1 VGIVLLLS
9 SVVLG
14 ARATLARAGA
24 DAEPPPLEDALE
36 PPPRGAV
43 APPLIAAQPPL
54 AYRGAWEMR
63 WGESPLGADG
73 QPLWASPSSRSAE
86 WQDLRPLH
94 KLSGPAQGR
103 TLWLRTRLSGQ
114 MLPEPV
120 LFLYSVD
127 QIFEAYLDGEP
138 IYRFGEFSGPRALRF
153 SGLSAHFI
161 PLEPPRVGQPQ
172 RRVNYEGKVL
182 ALRIYSAHRNIGV
195 AGIPLLGTRSEVV
208 RQLFLDD
215 LGRFVVGWMLLL
227 LGAGGVCLFLVR
239 PQERV
244 LLAYGSF
251 GLAMGVYTLTQLE
264 VRELLWSGPL
274 IWTHVE
280 LWSLHLAPLCLCW
293 FIELMF
299 GRGPFGVMRLL
310 RRLSGVQALLA
321 ALLVLGG
328 LVSVM
333 STLLPLQLA
342 IVIDVLAVST
352 TVLLAAVRGNV
363 EARIFAG
370 GLLVA
375 AAICLHDVLVA
386 MNVIVRTD
394 GSWSQYANGAMM
406 LALAGVLGRR
416 IQRVHQRL
424 RDYTQVLQT
433 SLASTRVL
441 VPDERAQVALEQMA
455 QLLSARRAL
464 LFLLPEGKDQLELR
478 AGHDVTGR
486 PVDVADTFEQGVA
499 DEVLS
504 RGRALVREGP
514 RSDRR
519 GGRSVLAAPLLF
531 RGALL
536 GVLVVERGRSLQEDD
551 SLDLLLGLANQV
563 AIVVAS
569 SRAMQAEVEA
579 AMTRQRF
586 NEQRALLDAAV
597 RMASGD
603 LSTPI
608 LVPIGSPYAHLAE
621 SLESMRQ
628 DVWTKIL
635 QLETKNRE
643 VQMLNLELRRQIA
656 ARSRRL
662 IGAILRQ
669 QGGKA
674 APLPDLSPGRV
685 IVGRY
690 RVNRMLGQGAMGVV
704 LEVER
709 IADGRRLAA
718 KFVSQR
724 ADQQSLLRFV
734 REAQILARL
743 SHPNLIAIFDVDMTA
758 GGVLFMVMELV
769 VGSPLDAL
777 RKRYGQL
784 PWALCVLHQ
793 IADALAA
800 IHAAGIVHRDL
811 KPANVLVAG
820 GDKQPLPVIKLAD
833 FGVSLLLPGPLAAR
847 PHKSEVKGS
856 SKPGVAASPSLLESE
871 DDELDDFEPTM
882 GLEVSGL
889 DSPTMTL
896 PPRRVLPDPGRPD
909 ARTVTLSAPSPQA
922 LAAASVPPPPA
933 PPPVPTTTVPPKLPE
948 PPSLPPPVAVPEVL
962 PEVLEDPFEPPTLS
976 LLPGQSLQSVLPD
989 EPSLAPLDPPTM
1001 TLKPAGEPPRA
1012 PSSVSLSLPPRVPEL
1027 QPMSLPKASPALDSL
1042 AADPSEI
1049 TFGSLSAAEVTQSG
1063 ILIGTPMYMAPENW
1077 AHGSH
1082 RAEPSSDLFS
1092 LGVMAFE
1099 LLSGQLPFSRPPIHA
1114 RAQDED
1120 VQVLRL
1126 GDVRPELAPALC
1138 ALVDRCL
1145 SLTPDERPSAAEFA
1159 HKLLEL
1165 GAQRPQA

>member
-1 VGIVLLLS
+1 MRGKRATSSRGPGGPGGPAWPRWCWLQALLCALLVLS
-9 SVVLG
+9 GVVLG
-14 ARATLARAGA
+14 ARASLGGQGA
-24 DAEPPPLEDALE
+24 EGEPPPLADAPE
-36 PPPRGAV
+36 PAPLGSV
-43 APPLIAAQPPL
+43 APPLVAAQPPL
-54 AYRGAWEMR
+54 VYRGAWEMR
-63 WGESPLGADG
+63 WGDSPLGPDG
-73 QPLWASPSSRSAE
+73 RPLWALPASRSAE

-94 KLSGPAQGR
+94 ELSGPAQPR

-114 MLPEPV
+114 MLAEPV
-120 LFLYSVD
+120 MFLYSVD
-127 QIFEAYLDGEP
+127 QIFEAYLDGERV
-138 IYRFGEFSGPRALRF
+138 YRFGEFSGPRALRF
-153 SGLSAHFI
+153 SGLSAHFV

-182 ALRIYSAHRNIGV
+182 ALRVYSAHRNIGV
-195 AGIPLLGTRSEVV
+195 AGIPLLGTRSEIV

-215 LGRFVVGWMLLL
+215 LGRFVVGWMLIL
-227 LGAGGVCLFLVR
+227 LGVGGLFLFLLR
-239 PQERV
+239 RQERIF
-244 LLAYGSF
+244 LAYSSF

-264 VRELLWSGPL
+264 VRELLWSGAL
-274 IWTHVE
+274 AWTHVE

-293 FIELMF
+293 FIERMF
-299 GRGPFGVMRLL
+299 GRGPLGVMRFL
-310 RRLSGVQALLA
+310 RRLHSVQVILA
-321 ALLVLGG
+321 ALLVASG
-328 LVSVM
+328 LVSLM
-333 STLLPLQLA
+333 TTLLPLQLA
-342 IVIDVLAVST
+342 IVFDVIAVSV
-352 TVLLAAVRGNV
+352 TVVLAAVRGNV

-370 GLLVA
+370 GLLIA
-375 AAICLHDVLVA
+375 AVICVHDVLVA
-386 MNVIVRTD
+386 MNIIVRTD

-416 IQRVHQRL
+416 IERVHQRL

-486 PVDVADTFEQGVA
+486 SVDAADASEQGVA
-499 DEVLS
+499 DEVLA
-504 RGRALVREGP
+504 RGRALVREVS
-514 RSDRR
+514 RHERR
-519 GGRSVLAAPLLF
+519 GVRSLLAAPLLF

-536 GVLVVERGRSLQEDD
+536 GALVVERGRSSNEDD

-579 AMTRQRF
+579 AMTKQRF

-608 LVPIGSPYAHLAE
+608 LVPIGSPYVHLAD

-643 VQMLNLELRRQIA
+643 VEMLNLELRRQIA

-669 QGGKA
+669 HGGKA
-674 APLPDLSPGRV
+674 APPPDLSPGRV

-690 RVNRMLGQGAMGVV
+690 RVNRTLGQGAMGVV

-769 VGSPLDAL
+769 VGSPLDGL

-793 IADALAA
+793 TADALAA
-800 IHAAGIVHRDL
+800 IHAAGIVHR
-811 KPANVLVAG
+811 
-820 GDKQPLPVIKLAD
+820 
-833 FGVSLLLPGPLAAR
+833 
-847 PHKSEVKGS
+847 
-856 SKPGVAASPSLLESE
+856 
-871 DDELDDFEPTM
+871 
-882 GLEVSGL
+882 
-889 DSPTMTL
+889 
-896 PPRRVLPDPGRPD
+896 
-909 ARTVTLSAPSPQA
+909 A
-922 LAAASVPPPPA
+922 LA
-933 PPPVPTTTVPPKLPE
+933 
-948 PPSLPPPVAVPEVL
+948 
-962 PEVLEDPFEPPTLS
+962 
-976 LLPGQSLQSVLPD
+976 
-989 EPSLAPLDPPTM
+989 
-1001 TLKPAGEPPRA
+1001 
-1012 PSSVSLSLPPRVPEL
+1012 
-1027 QPMSLPKASPALDSL
+1027 
-1042 AADPSEI
+1042 
-1049 TFGSLSAAEVTQSG
+1049 
-1063 ILIGTPMYMAPENW
+1063 
-1077 AHGSH
+1077 
-1082 RAEPSSDLFS
+1082 
-1092 LGVMAFE
+1092 
-1099 LLSGQLPFSRPPIHA
+1099 
-1114 RAQDED
+1114 
-1120 VQVLRL
+1120 
-1126 GDVRPELAPALC
+1126 
-1138 ALVDRCL
+1138 
-1145 SLTPDERPSAAEFA
+1145 
-1159 HKLLEL
+1159 
-1165 GAQRPQA
+1165 